1 MRTLYL
7 AAALAGLASAPAMAQ
22 SPAGSRAGAP
32 ASSIVTQAG
41 TVADLAALCDPSPNN
56 PRRLESIAY
65 CQGYVTAIGQYHTAL
80 HPQGSAQPPLYCV
93 PNPPPTIAES
103 GLAFAAWARQN
114 PQYSGEPAV
123 EGLLRWASTTYPC
136 PTSTPPR
143 RPARSGTA
151 R

>member
-7 AAALAGLASAPAMAQ
+7 GAALVGLAGAPAMAQ
-22 SPAGSRAGAP
+22 SPSGAP
-32 ASSIVTQAG
+32 SNPTASSIVTQAG

-65 CQGYVTAIGQYHTAL
+65 CQGYVTAVGHYHAAL
-80 HPQGSAQPPLYCV
+80 HPESAVQPPLYCL

-114 PQYSGEPAV
+114 PQHNSEPAV
-123 EGLLRWASTTYPC
+123 EGLLRWAGTTYPC

-143 RPARSGTA
+143 RPARSGAA